1 MSSLSR
7 LTDRLGTLGLP
18 ALFVSDIT
26 NVQWLTGFTGSSG
39 FVVLTPGRAVFVTDG
54 RYDTQAH
61 EEVKGFEIV
70 IYKPPMTLDGCLA
83 KVFADVGV
91 KSIGFEDSTTC
102 ASARRLRDAH
112 PSVEFVETKDAV
124 HPLRMVKEDWE
135 VAKIVEACRLSE
147 ACLEHSAR
155 LLQPGVSEREIAMDI
170 RFYFERQGT
179 MASFGPIVASG
190 PNSAKPHAK
199 VSDRVLQKGDFVTID
214 WGCWLDGYSSDIT
227 RTFVIGEATDRHNEV
242 YQAVLDSLLEATKAL
257 VPGNTGK
264 AVDSVARDLL
274 TSRGLGEYFTHGL
287 GHGLG
292 RAVHDP
298 GSLSPA
304 STFTVGEGNV
314 YTVEPGVYIDGFG
327 GVRIEDDVHVTAGGP
342 VVLTRYPREL
352 TVV

>member
-1 MSSLSR
+1 MSALTR
-7 LTDRLGTLGLP
+7 LADRLGTLGLP

-39 FVVLTPGRAVFVTDG
+39 FVVLTPSRAVFITDG

-61 EEVKGFEIV
+61 EEVKGFEMV

-83 KVFADVGV
+83 QVFSDVGV
-91 KSIGFEDSTTC
+91 KSIGFEDLTTC
-102 ASARRLRDAH
+102 SAINRLRKAH
-112 PSVEFVETKDAV
+112 PGVEFIETTDAV
-124 HPLRMVKEDWE
+124 HPLRMVKEPWE

-147 ACLEHSAR
+147 ACLEHSIR
-155 LLQPGVSEREIAMDI
+155 MLQPGVTEREVAIDI
-170 RFYFERQGT
+170 RFFFERQGT
-179 MASFGPIVASG
+179 VASFGPIVASG

-199 VSDRVLQKGDFVTID
+199 VSERVLQKGDFVTID

-227 RTFVIGEATDRHNEV
+227 RTFVIGEASDRHKEV
-242 YQAVLDSLLEATKAL
+242 YNAVLDSLLESTKAL
-257 VPGNTGK
+257 VPGNSGK

-274 TSRGLGEYFTHGL
+274 TERGLGQYFTHGL

-298 GSLSPA
+298 GNLSQA
-304 STFTVGEGNV
+304 STFTIGEGNV

-327 GVRIEDDVHVTAGGP
+327 GVRIEDDVHVTADGP